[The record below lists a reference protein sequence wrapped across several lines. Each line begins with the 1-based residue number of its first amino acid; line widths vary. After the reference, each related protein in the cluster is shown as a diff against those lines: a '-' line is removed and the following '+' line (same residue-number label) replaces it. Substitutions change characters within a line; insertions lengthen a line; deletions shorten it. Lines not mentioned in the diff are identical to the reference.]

1 MMKKIITYIFSGA
14 YYIQVFGREAIIH
27 IAEPFVRFFL
37 IIVFSLLPIAKRNFK
52 KRGITMKQH
61 IDESFSYCRKINRND
76 ILGRTQS
83 GTEFHLTIF
92 ISLFFLEIIMITKRI
107 LNIEKL
113 NYILHN
119 GEIAVI
125 CICLFST
132 SFLVSGIVNN
142 ILKGKR
148 LQTLEYKQKKYKIK
162 SLLIYLTFCIATVA
176 IFIILCE
183 TS

>member
-1 MMKKIITYIFSGA
+1 MKKIITYIFSGV
-14 YYIQVFGREAIIH
+14 YYSCVMVREFG
-27 IAEPFVRFFL
+27 
-37 IIVFSLLPIAKRNFK
+37 IIVLLPVVKWLFIILYSLWPAAKRRFK
-52 KRGITMKQH
+52 KRGITVYQH
-61 IDESFSYCRKINRND
+61 IDDRFNLGIKMERND
-76 ILGRTQS
+76 IGGFMLRHV
-83 GTEFHLTIF
+83 EYILTIF
-92 ISLFFLEIIMITKRI
+92 ISLFYVEIIIITKRI

-132 SFLVSGIVNN
+132 SFLVSGIVNY

-148 LQTLEYKQKKYKIK
+148 LQTLEYKPKKYKIK
-162 SLLIYLTFCIATVA
+162 SLLAFFAFSIATVA

>member
-1 MMKKIITYIFSGA
+1 MRKIITYIFSGA
-14 YYIQVFGREAIIH
+14 YYIRVGLREFSLFSMLPI
-27 IAEPFVRFFL
+27 VRFLL
-37 IIVFSLLPIAKRNFK
+37 IIIFSLLPIAKRNFK

-61 IDESFSYCRKINRND
+61 IDESFSFCKNMERND
-76 ILGRTQS
+76 ILGKTQS
-83 GTEFHLTIF
+83 GTEFLLTIVL
-92 ISLFFLEIIMITKRI
+92 SLFFLEIIMITKRI

-132 SFLVSGIVNN
+132 SFLVSGIVNY

-148 LQTLEYKQKKYKIK
+148 LQTLEYKPKKYKIK
-162 SLLIYLTFCIATVA
+162 SLLAFFAFSIATVA

>member
-1 MMKKIITYIFSGA
+1 MKKIITDIFLGA
-14 YYIQVFGREAIIH
+14 YYIQVFVREAIIH

-37 IIVFSLLPIAKRNFK
+37 IIVFSLLSIAKRNFK

-61 IDESFSYCRKINRND
+61 IDETFSYCRKINRND
-76 ILGRTQS
+76 ILGETQS
-83 GTEFHLTIF
+83 RTEFLLTIVL
-92 ISLFFLEIIMITKRI
+92 SLFFLEIIMITKRI

-119 GEIAVI
+119 GKFAII

-132 SFLVSGIVNN
+132 SFLVSGIVNY

-148 LQTLEYKQKKYKIK
+148 LQTLEYKPKKYKIK
-162 SLLIYLTFCIATVA
+162 SLLAFFAFSIATVA